1 MYPRRARQRRA
12 FTLIEL
18 LVVISIISI
27 LVGLLLPAVNSAREA
42 GRRTQCM
49 NNMRQLGLSLI
60 SFANANNSFPRSGTF
75 NEIAAKNATDPT
87 TSEIYLALNNNPTA
101 ATVDTASGSGKPGA
115 NWLYSWVLDCL
126 PYMDN
131 QELYNSWSKT
141 NPYWWSNPSFNADN
155 STISDTT
162 VQTNA
167 ALAAT
172 AIGILRC
179 PDDVTA
185 QPNQGNLSY
194 VVNGGFS
201 PWPAW
206 PVVWDGYSSDGI
218 SSTGQTGTSSI
229 SGGYLP
235 TSSGSTTNLMT
246 WLPGTTSGKT
256 TTPASSQAEQAIGV
270 KLGVMFPGTI
280 QGNYAWDVRT
290 GIGGIADGASSTL
303 LVGENILTGYSAA
316 STLAAGQPTNWATPL
331 PTFTSFFGA
340 PKVCGIKGACVTA
353 SPGTGGNTELSI
365 YLDTN
370 TTPPTQHDGKGWA
383 QANALGNSENINF
396 GLVLTAEGTGPFINS
411 RHPGGAVFT
420 FCDGATR
427 FISNTID
434 GTVYAK
440 LITPSGSLLPS
451 YLKQLT
457 VSQDAFTNTGG

>member
-1 MYPRRARQRRA
+1 MNPRRAHHRLA

-60 SFANANNSFPRSGTF
+60 GFANANNSFPRSGTF
-75 NEIAAKNATDPT
+75 NEIAATSATDPT
-87 TSEIYLALNNNPTA
+87 TSEIFLALNNNPTA
-101 ATVDTASGSGKPGA
+101 ATPDTVSGSGKPGV
-115 NWLYSWVLDCL
+115 NWLYSWVLDIL

-131 QELYNSWSKT
+131 QELYNAWSKT
-141 NPYWWSNPSFNADN
+141 SPYWWANASTDALGNPLTDL
-155 STISDTT
+155 TI
-162 VQTNA
+162 QTNA
-167 ALAAT
+167 ALAST

-206 PVVWDGYSSDGI
+206 PVVWDGYSSDGV
-218 SSTGQTGTSSI
+218 SSTGQA
-229 SGGYLP
+229 GGYLA
-235 TSSGSTTNLMT
+235 TTSGSTTNLMT
-246 WLPGTTSGKT
+246 WLPGSGAKGK
-256 TTPASSQAEQAIGV
+256 TPASFQAEQGV
-270 KLGVMFPGTI
+270 GQKLGVMFPGTL
-280 QGNYAWDVRT
+280 QGNYPWDIRSSLSA
-290 GIGGIADGASSTL
+290 IQDGVSATI
-303 LVGENILTGYSAA
+303 LVGENVLAGYSAT
-316 STLAAGQPTNWATPL
+316 STLAAGHPTNWACPL
-331 PTFTSFFGA
+331 PTFTSFIGA
-340 PKVCGIKGACVTA
+340 PKVCGISGQCDTVGNGGTSGAVT
-353 SPGTGGNTELSI
+353 SLSI
-365 YLDTN
+365 YVDTN
-370 TTPPTQHDGKGWA
+370 NVQHDGKGWG
-383 QANALGNSENINF
+383 QANLLGNAENINSP
-396 GLVLTAEGTGPFINS
+396 LVLTTEGTAPFISS

-434 GTVYAK
+434 GTVFAK
-440 LITPSGSLLPS
+440 IITSSGSLLPT

-457 VSQDAFTNTGG
+457 VSQDAYAQ